1 MEDELTT
8 GPGKGQPVEPSTADA
23 GDLEQTKGRPYSG
36 RSQPV
41 EKRDGLEKSGPGE
54 STEGR
59 PYSGR

>member
-1 MEDELTT
+1 MKDELTT
-8 GPGKGQPVEPSTADA
+8 GPGEGEPVEPSTVDA
-23 GDLEQTKGRPYSG
+23 GDLEQTEGRPYSG

-41 EKRDGLEKSGPGE
+41 EEGDGFEKSGPGE